1 LRGTLFQGCDSS
13 CACGLV
19 ACVARSVLDWGFGGR
34 GENAAS
40 RGCGIGGFVWAFHA
54 VVHPCLV
61 RIHGATCV
69 ALLSFDLSSSH
80 WMDLGVGGLLLNFI
94 VFVSLWNT
102 GLQKDRN
109 RRNIGIS

>member
-1 LRGTLFQGCDSS
+1 VRVGRVC
-13 CACGLV
+13 
-19 ACVARSVLDWGFGGR
+19 RSVLGGLFRSDWGFGGR

-61 RIHGATCV
+61 RIHGAACV
-69 ALLSFDLSSSH
+69 ALLSFDLSSSP

-94 VFVSLWNT
+94 AFVF
-102 GLQKDRN
+102 G
-109 RRNIGIS
+109 GI